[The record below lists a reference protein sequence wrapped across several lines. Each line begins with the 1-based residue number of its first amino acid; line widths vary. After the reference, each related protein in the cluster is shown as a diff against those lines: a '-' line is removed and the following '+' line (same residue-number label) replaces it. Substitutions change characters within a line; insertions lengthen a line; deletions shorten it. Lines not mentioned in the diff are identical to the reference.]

1 MGQLH
6 PFFGLFG
13 GVSKVSV
20 KAYSMKMLDHSIPDI
35 FMDEA
40 ILRLLSPTSHS
51 WPYPHRGT
59 CGKERVSTGKGGGAR
74 G

>member
-51 WPYPHRGT
+51 
-59 CGKERVSTGKGGGAR
+59 
-74 G
+74 